1 MGWCY
6 TLYTY
11 GIYIWYVWYA
21 EELKNVNPHIAY
33 PAFMETLIYDSMYIY
48 DPQMGIWIRTMS
60 NQSCI
65 IWCKNNTMT
74 TKTTTKQETRDCMS
88 KQYLIWILE
97 DFLQTVKIVKGMSM
111 ETVGH

>member
-1 MGWCY
+1 
-6 TLYTY
+6 
-11 GIYIWYVWYA
+11 
-21 EELKNVNPHIAY
+21 
-33 PAFMETLIYDSMYIY
+33 
-48 DPQMGIWIRTMS
+48 
-60 NQSCI
+60 
-65 IWCKNNTMT
+65 MT